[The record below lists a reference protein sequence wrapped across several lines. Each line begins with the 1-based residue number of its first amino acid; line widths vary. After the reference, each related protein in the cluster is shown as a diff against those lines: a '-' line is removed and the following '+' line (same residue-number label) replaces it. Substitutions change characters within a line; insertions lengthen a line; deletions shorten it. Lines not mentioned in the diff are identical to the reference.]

1 METGM
6 LSDQATSVAPM
17 KKPIRLLFI
26 LLIIVGFGTFAF
38 GIMGHHPERA
48 WQTYLI
54 NFLLWSAI
62 AQGALVFSVVMHIT
76 KARWSGPLNGVAEAF
91 VAFFPISFVLFLALY
106 FGKSYIFPWL
116 HYDLHG
122 KAVWLNLP
130 FLFSR
135 DFFGLL
141 ILYLLG
147 FGYVYYALQ
156 LKFDP
161 EHPQGGIRKFVS
173 KRWKHKRRNEKQI
186 KDKMTIWGTLYILAF
201 AFVLSL
207 IGYDLIMSME
217 PYWISTL
224 FGGYIFIKA
233 FYIGLGGMIIL
244 ATVLH
249 LRLGEHSNF
258 LPSHFH
264 DLGKLFFAFC
274 LVWADF
280 FYAQLVVIWYG
291 NISEETH
298 YVIQRTVF
306 LPWKPLAWTVFIV
319 CFIMP
324 FIILLNRKIKT
335 KPVLMMILS
344 AVVIVGI
351 WFEHLLLLG
360 PAFNPNADAIPLN
373 IADGLISL
381 GFLGLMTVAV
391 RSFLNIFPEI
401 TRAENVL
408 QRP

>member
-1 METGM
+1 MEKGM

-17 KKPIRLLFI
+17 KKPSRLLSI
-26 LLIIVGFGTFAF
+26 LLIIVGYGTFAF

-54 NFLLWSAI
+54 NFLFWSAI

-116 HYDLHG
+116 HHDLHG

-141 ILYLLG
+141 ILYLFG
-147 FGYVYYALQ
+147 FGYVYHALQ
-156 LKFDP
+156 LKVDP
-161 EHPQGGIRKFVS
+161 DHPRGGIRKFVS
-173 KRWKHKRRNEKQI
+173 ARWKHKRRNGKQI
-186 KDKMTIWGTLYILAF
+186 RDRMTVWGTLYILAF

-217 PYWISTL
+217 PHWISTL
-224 FGGYIFIKA
+224 FGAYIFIKA
-233 FYIGLGGMIIL
+233 FYIGLGAMIIL
-244 ATVLH
+244 AAVLH
-249 LRLGEHSNF
+249 LRLGEHSAF

-291 NISEETH
+291 NIPEETH

-344 AVVIVGI
+344 AVVVAGI

-360 PAFNPNADAIPLN
+360 PAFNPNADAIPLST
-373 IADGLISL
+373 ADGLISL

-408 QRP
+408 

>member
-1 METGM
+1 M
-6 LSDQATSVAPM
+6 LSDQTTYMAPM
-17 KKPIRLLFI
+17 KKPTRLLFI

-38 GIMGHHPERA
+38 GIMGNHPERA

-54 NFLLWSAI
+54 NFLFWSAI
-62 AQGALVFSVVMHIT
+62 AQGALVFSAVMHIT

-91 VAFFPISFVLFLALY
+91 AAFFPISFILFLALY

-116 HYDLHG
+116 HQELHG

-156 LKFDP
+156 FKFDP
-161 EHPQGGIRKFVS
+161 ENPQGGIRKFVS
-173 KRWKHKRRNEKQI
+173 ERWKHKRRNEKQI
-186 KDKMTIWGTLYILAF
+186 KNKMTIWGTLYILAF

-217 PYWISTL
+217 PQWISTL

-244 ATVLH
+244 ASVLH
-249 LRLGEHSNF
+249 LRLGKHSNF

-291 NISEETH
+291 NIPEETH

-319 CFIMP
+319 CFIAP

-360 PAFNPNADAIPLN
+360 PAFNPNADAIPLS

-381 GFLGLMTVAV
+381 GFLGLMTIAV
-391 RSFLNIFPEI
+391 RSFLNIFPDI

-408 QRP
+408 

>member
-1 METGM
+1 
-6 LSDQATSVAPM
+6 V
-17 KKPIRLLFI
+17 
-26 LLIIVGFGTFAF
+26 
-38 GIMGHHPERA
+38 
-48 WQTYLI
+48 
-54 NFLLWSAI
+54 
-62 AQGALVFSVVMHIT
+62 
-76 KARWSGPLNGVAEAF
+76 
-91 VAFFPISFVLFLALY
+91 LY

-116 HYDLHG
+116 HHDLHG
-122 KAVWLNLP
+122 QEAWLNIP

-135 DFFGLL
+135 DFMGLL
-141 ILYLLG
+141 ILYLFG
-147 FGYVYYALQ
+147 FGYVYNALQ
-156 LKFDP
+156 VKFDP
-161 EHPQGGIRKFVS
+161 DRLQHGIRKFVCNG
-173 KRWKHKRRNEKQI
+173 WKQKGRNAERV
-186 KDKMTIWGTLYILAF
+186 KDKMTVWGILYILAF

-217 PYWISTL
+217 PHWISTL
-224 FGGYIFIKA
+224 FGAYIFIKA
-233 FYIGLGGMIIL
+233 FYIGLGAMFIL
-244 ATVLH
+244 AAALH
-249 LRLGEHSNF
+249 MRLGEHSNF

-298 YVIQRTVF
+298 YVIQRTVL

-344 AVVIVGI
+344 ATVMVGI

-360 PAFNPNADAIPLN
+360 PALNPNADAIPLS
-373 IADGLISL
+373 IADAMISL
-381 GFLGLMTVAV
+381 GFLGLMIIAV
-391 RSFLNIFPEI
+391 RFFLNIFPEI
-401 TRAENVL
+401 TRAENV
-408 QRP
+408 P